1 MKCFAFPEIWVQKQR
16 YHPSLAR
23 AQCASLCR
31 GFSHVTLLYHC
42 HMPPHLQPPS
52 APVPLR
58 ADILPQQ
65 GQPIRTLDSQSREAA
80 VKSRVRLLPSG
91 SPRGVQG
98 QARSSL
104 RREYGTLSVGPGS
117 GARARSL
124 RPAMLLF
131 AELCG
136 WDFGSTD

>member
-42 HMPPHLQPPS
+42 HMPPTSNP
-52 APVPLR
+52 PVPRSLSEL
-58 ADILPQQ
+58 ISCL
-65 GQPIRTLDSQSREAA
+65 SRVSPLGRWIPKAGKRH
-80 VKSRVRLLPSG
+80 VIPRVRLLPSG
-91 SPRGVQG
+91 SPRGVEG

-117 GARARSL
+117 GATARSL

-131 AELCG
+131 AEHCG
-136 WDFGSTD
+136 WDFVSTD